1 MILSDRDIFTEVKS
15 GRLVIEPF
23 NKNHIQPASIDL
35 LLSYEFKTFKN
46 FHRPFL
52 DLKEPVTDY
61 MQDVVIKKGEP
72 LIIHPREFVLGTSVE
87 YVKIPHNLLARLEGK
102 SSLGRLGLIVHATAG
117 FIDPGFEGQITY
129 EITNLSNIPLA
140 IYGGI
145 KVAQMSIHTLSS
157 PVLNP
162 YGHKK
167 LNSKYLKQKG
177 PTVSRMYLNFKKT
190 KKEGS

>member
-1 MILSDRDIFTEVKS
+1 MILSDRDLLTEIKS
-15 GRLVIEPF
+15 GRLSLTPF
-23 NKNHIQPASIDL
+23 NKTHVQPASIDL
-35 LLSYEFKTFKN
+35 LLDFEFKVFKN
-46 FHRPFL
+46 FIKPYL

-61 MQDVVIKKGEP
+61 METVKIKKNEP

-87 YVKIPHNLLARLEGK
+87 YVKIPNNLLARLEGK

-157 PVLNP
+157 PVLTP
-162 YGHKK
+162 YGNKS
-167 LNSKYLKQKG
+167 LNSKYLKQRG
-177 PTVSRMYLNFKKT
+177 PTPSKMHLNFKKV
-190 KKEGS
+190 KDS